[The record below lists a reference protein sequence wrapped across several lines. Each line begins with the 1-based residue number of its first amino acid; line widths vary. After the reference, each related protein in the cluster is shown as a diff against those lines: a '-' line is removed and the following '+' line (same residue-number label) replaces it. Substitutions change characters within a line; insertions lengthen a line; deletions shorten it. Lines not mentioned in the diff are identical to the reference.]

1 MADQAT
7 RDGFGE
13 GLLELGKTHPN
24 VVALSG
30 DLEDSCRA
38 VAFKKTYPD
47 RFFSVGIA
55 EQDMIGTA
63 AGLAIAG
70 KIPFACSFSQ
80 FVTGKTLE
88 QLRMAVCYQQL
99 NVKIIGS
106 HGGLSVGADGA
117 TAEALEEFA
126 HMRALP
132 SMTVIVPCD
141 AIEAKKATI
150 TCADYPGPV
159 FLRLGRAPI
168 PAITKESDPFQ
179 IGKAI
184 VMRSGDRA
192 GTFIA
197 GEEVPRAAERAAD
210 DVTVVACGVMV
221 SHALQAAEQLAK
233 EGVGARVINCHT
245 IKPLDRETLLA
256 AAKETGAIVTAEE
269 HTVLGGL
276 GGAVAELLAQ
286 THPVPMRFVG
296 VQDRFGTSGDPAELL
311 KAFHLMPE
319 DIVRAVKDVLRSKP
333 NSLSS
338 SSRH

>member
-1 MADQAT
+1 MELKPT

-30 DLEDSCRA
+30 DLEDSARA
-38 VAFKKTYPD
+38 VWFKKQYPE

-70 KIPFACSFSQ
+70 KIPFACSFAQ

-88 QLRMAVCYQQL
+88 QLRLAVCYQRL
-99 NVKIIGS
+99 NVKIAGS

-126 HMRALP
+126 HMRTLP
-132 SMTVIVPCD
+132 YMTVIAPCD
-141 AIEAKKATI
+141 ALEAKRATI
-150 TCADYPGPV
+150 ASADYPGPV
-159 FLRLGRAPI
+159 FLRLGRSPV
-168 PAITKESDPFQ
+168 PTITKESDPYR
-179 IGKAI
+179 IGQAS
-184 VMRSGDRA
+184 VMRA
-192 GTFIA
+192 G
-197 GEEVPRAAERAAD
+197 AD
-210 DVTVVACGVMV
+210 LSLIGCGLMVA
-221 SHALQAAEQLAK
+221 HALAAAEQLAG
-233 EGVGARVINCHT
+233 EGIQARVINCHT
-245 IKPLDRETLLA
+245 IKPLDRATIVA

-276 GGAVAELLAQ
+276 GGAIAEEIVQ

-296 VQDRFGTSGDPAELL
+296 INDQFGTSGDPAELL

-319 DIVRAVKDVLRSKP
+319 DIVKAAKDVLRLKQAAGCKP
-333 NSLSS
+333 QAAG
-338 SSRH
+338 SR

>member
-1 MADQAT
+1 MTELKPT

-30 DLEDSCRA
+30 DLEDSARA
-38 VAFKKTYPD
+38 VWFKKQYPD

-70 KIPFACSFSQ
+70 KIPFACSFAQ

-99 NVKIIGS
+99 NVKVVGS

-117 TAEALEEFA
+117 TAEALEELA
-126 HMRALP
+126 HMRTLP
-132 SMTVIVPCD
+132 HMTVIVPCD
-141 AIEAKKATI
+141 ALEAKKATI
-150 TCADYPGPV
+150 ACADYPGPV
-159 FLRLGRAPI
+159 FLRLGRSPV
-168 PAITKESDPFQ
+168 PTITKPSDPYR
-179 IGKAI
+179 IGEVT
-184 VMRSGDRA
+184 VMREG
-192 GTFIA
+192 
-197 GEEVPRAAERAAD
+197 D
-210 DVTVVACGVMV
+210 DVTLIGCGLMVA
-221 SHALQAAEQLAK
+221 HALEAAVQLAK
-233 EGVGARVINCHT
+233 EDIHARVLNVHT
-245 IKPLDRETLLA
+245 IKPLDRSTLIT

-276 GGAVAELLAQ
+276 GSAVAEVLAQ
-286 THPVPMRFVG
+286 TSPVPMRFVG
-296 VQDRFGTSGDPAELL
+296 VQDQFGTSGDPAELL

-319 DIVRAVKDVLRSKP
+319 DIAAAAIDLLRVKRTSV
-333 NSLSS
+333 
-338 SSRH
+338 H

>member
-1 MADQAT
+1 MELKPT

-30 DLEDSCRA
+30 DLEDSARA
-38 VAFKKTYPD
+38 IWFKKQYPT

-63 AGLAIAG
+63 AGLALAG
-70 KIPFACSFSQ
+70 KIPFACSFAQ

-88 QLRMAVCYQQL
+88 QLRMAVCYQKL
-99 NVKIIGS
+99 DVKIVGS

-126 HMRALP
+126 HMRTLP
-132 SMTVIVPCD
+132 YMTVLVPCD
-141 AIEAKKATI
+141 ALEAKRATI
-150 TCADYPGPV
+150 ACADYPGPV
-159 FLRLGRAPI
+159 FLRLGRSPV
-168 PAITKESDPFQ
+168 PTITKETDPFQ
-179 IGKAI
+179 IGRAN
-184 VMRSGDRA
+184 VMRNG
-192 GTFIA
+192 
-197 GEEVPRAAERAAD
+197 D
-210 DVTVVACGVMV
+210 DVTIVACGVMV

-233 EGVGARVINCHT
+233 EDIQARVINVHT
-245 IKPLDRETLLA
+245 IKPLDQRTLVA

-276 GGAVAELLAQ
+276 GSAVAEALVQ
-286 THPVPMRFVG
+286 TQPVPMRFVG
-296 VQDRFGTSGDPAELL
+296 VEDRFGTSGDPAELL

-319 DIVRAVKDVLRSKP
+319 DIIKAVKDVLRLKQ
-333 NSLSS
+333 NALG
-338 SSRH
+338 SRLKALG

>member
-1 MADQAT
+1 MMAGLKAT

-30 DLEDSCRA
+30 DLEDSARA
-38 VAFKKTYPD
+38 VWFKKQYPQ

-63 AGLAIAG
+63 AGLALAG

-88 QLRMAVCYQQL
+88 QLRMAVCYQRL
-99 NVKIIGS
+99 NVKIVGS

-117 TAEALEEFA
+117 TAEALEEIA

-132 SMTVIVPCD
+132 FMTVIVPCD
-141 AIEAKKATI
+141 ALEAKKATLA
-150 TCADYPGPV
+150 CADYPGAV
-159 FLRLGRAPI
+159 FLRLGRSPV
-168 PAITKESDPFQ
+168 PVITKESDAYQ
-179 IGKAI
+179 IGRAS
-184 VMRSGDRA
+184 VLREGDA
-192 GTFIA
+192 LTLI
-197 GEEVPRAAERAAD
+197 
-210 DVTVVACGVMV
+210 ACGVMV
-221 SHALQAAEQLAK
+221 AHALIAADALAK
-233 EGVGARVINCHT
+233 ESIEARVINLHT
-245 IKPLDRETLLA
+245 IKPMDRAALIA

-276 GGAVAELLAQ
+276 GSAVAEVLVQ
-286 THPVPMRFVG
+286 SHPAPMRFVG
-296 VQDRFGTSGDPAELL
+296 VQDQFGTSGDPADLL

-319 DIVRAVKDVLRSKP
+319 DLVRAAKEVLRLKSAVG
-333 NSLSS
+333 
-338 SSRH
+338 SRL